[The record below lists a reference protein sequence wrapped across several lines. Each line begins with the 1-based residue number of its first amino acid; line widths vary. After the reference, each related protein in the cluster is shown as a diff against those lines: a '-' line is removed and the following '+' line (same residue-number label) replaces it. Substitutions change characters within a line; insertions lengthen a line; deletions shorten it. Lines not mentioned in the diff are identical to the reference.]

1 MIHNIINLPP
11 SLQSGLFTLGAAA
24 VTGVFSWLT
33 GTGHGRI
40 KGRAEFINAVEKAA
54 ELVITRLEGEIAKIS
69 RLHAECEESKAVLA
83 ARVDFLMKEG
93 PIAVYHLN
101 RDNLDG

>member
-1 MIHNIINLPP
+1 MT
-11 SLQSGLFTLGAAA
+11 GLF
-24 VTGVFSWLT
+24 SWF
-33 GTGHGRI
+33 GGNQDGKS

-54 ELVITRLEGEIAKIS
+54 ELVITRLEAEIE
-69 RLHAECEESKAVLA
+69 RLQEMHQECEEHKTVLS

-101 RDNLDG
+101 KDKLDG